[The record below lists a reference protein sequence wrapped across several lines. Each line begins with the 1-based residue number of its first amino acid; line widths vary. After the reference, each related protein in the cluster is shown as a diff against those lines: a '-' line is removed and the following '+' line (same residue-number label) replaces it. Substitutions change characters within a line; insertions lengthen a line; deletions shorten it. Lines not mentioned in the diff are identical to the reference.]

1 MVQKR
6 SYSVVVITPDFESG
20 NLSSNLGK
28 TYLKTKWYK
37 RSATGPITR
46 GCQKNDPSFRCAFLA
61 QSVERVAVNHKV
73 SGSIPEGSVCVIAQC
88 KLFGLYCFFDE

>member
-28 TYLKTKWYK
+28 TYH
-37 RSATGPITR
+37 
-46 GCQKNDPSFRCAFLA
+46 AFLA

-73 SGSIPEGSVCVIAQC
+73 SGSIPEGSVCVIAQY
-88 KLFGLYCFFDE
+88 KLYLVYIVF